1 LGAQFKAETNAV
13 RQQTTF
19 KSWLANRENGFQLVS
34 LAALL
39 QLHTQREKIW
49 KLLTRNFTSHIFDCS
64 LDFLK
69 CVNIPKLFKSI
80 NEKFLNFF
88 F

>member
-39 QLHTQREKIW
+39 QLHTQREKSVLEIS
-49 KLLTRNFTSHIFDCS
+49 KTKFHISF
-64 LDFLK
+64 
-69 CVNIPKLFKSI
+69 I
-80 NEKFLNFF
+80 
-88 F
+88 

>member
-39 QLHTQREKIW
+39 QLHTQGEKVYS
-49 KLLTRNFTSHIFDCS
+49 KLLKQNFTTHGFDCS
-64 LDFLK
+64 LDFGK
-69 CVNIPKLFKSI
+69 
-80 NEKFLNFF
+80 
-88 F
+88 